1 MISYKIGICQTDYIR
16 EFGNENRTNRL
27 NER

>member
-16 EFGNENRTNRL
+16 GLGNENRTNRL
-27 NER
+27 NGR